1 MKNTL
6 TTGIVGYGT
15 VGQATALLFEDVA
28 IYDPPKG
35 HTDLSALAG
44 CPVSFVC
51 VPTPTLTDGRCDLSF
66 VYDAVSRVAPILS
79 NKQILAIRS
88 TVPPGTVRQLQEEF
102 PNTHIA
108 SNPEFQRADHLEE
121 GSLRPSRVVI
131 GADTEICSLCSRSLS
146 HHLQPSR
153 VVIGADT
160 TYSQQLL
167 LEAYRSCLKDHVP
180 YLVTD
185 SVTAE
190 FIKYAA
196 NCFLATKITYAQEIR
211 KAASRIGAHYGDV
224 VRAVGLDPRIGP
236 GDEWFLDRLDDHCLP
251 KDLEAFT
258 SLLRSWRT
266 DSRLLETVR
275 DLKDEPLRGRPVA
288 ARKKAPPQASRQRK

>member
-35 HTDLSALAG
+35 YTDLSALAR

-51 VPTPTLTDGRCDLSF
+51 VPTPTSTDGRCDLSF
-66 VYDAVSRVAPILS
+66 VFDAVSQVAPILS
-79 NKQILAIRS
+79 DKHVLVIRS
-88 TVPPGTVRQLQEEF
+88 TVPPGTVRQLQEDF
-102 PNTHIA
+102 PNTHLA
-108 SNPEFQRADHLEE
+108 SNPEFQRADHLGE

-131 GADTEICSLCSRSLS
+131 GADTVYSRQRLLKLY
-146 HHLQPSR
+146 HSR
-153 VVIGADT
+153 LG
-160 TYSQQLL
+160 
-167 LEAYRSCLKDHVP
+167 RGVP
-180 YLVTD
+180 YIITD

-211 KAASRIGAHYGDV
+211 KAARRIGAHYEDV
-224 VRAVGLDPRIGP
+224 VRAVSLDPRIGP
-236 GDEWFLDRLDDHCLP
+236 GDEWSLDRLDDHCLP
-251 KDLEAFT
+251 KDLEAFI
-258 SLLRSWRT
+258 SLLRSWRA
-266 DSRLLETVR
+266 DSRLLETVN
-275 DLKDEPLRGRPVA
+275 DLKDEPLRGRQVA
-288 ARKKAPPQASRQRK
+288 ARKMTPPQRDHQRK

>member
-35 HTDLSALAG
+35 HTDLSALAR

-51 VPTPTLTDGRCDLSF
+51 VPTPTLTNGRCDLSF
-66 VYDAVSRVAPILS
+66 VYDAVSQVAPILS
-79 NKQILAIRS
+79 TKHVLVIRS
-88 TVPPGTVRQLQEEF
+88 TVPPGTVRQLQEGF
-102 PNTHIA
+102 PNTHLA
-108 SNPEFQRADHLEE
+108 SNPEFLRAHRLEE
-121 GSLRPSRVVI
+121 DSLRPSRVVI
-131 GADTEICSLCSRSLS
+131 GADTVYSRQRLLKLY
-146 HHLQPSR
+146 HSR
-153 VVIGADT
+153 LG
-160 TYSQQLL
+160 
-167 LEAYRSCLKDHVP
+167 RGVP
-180 YLVTD
+180 YVITD

-196 NCFLATKITYAQEIR
+196 NCFLATKIAYAQEIR
-211 KAASRIGAHYGDV
+211 KATHHIGTHYEDV

-236 GDEWFLDRLDDHCLP
+236 GDEWFLDGLNDECLP
-251 KDLEAFT
+251 KDLEAFI

-266 DSRLLETVR
+266 DSRLLETVH
-275 DLKDEPLRGRPVA
+275 DLKDEPLR
-288 ARKKAPPQASRQRK
+288 SRLRTHYSGS